1 MSSVL
6 LKKSKS
12 FVRSEE
18 GSVETGLVLIPVMI
32 LFLSVLQL
40 PASTLARV
48 VSSSKLQSDTY
59 LQSFVPTEGASSISN
74 QTLTGNRDSLS
85 EGSTESLALP
95 GGGELMIKNR
105 RIVAPPITPFL
116 ISGDQF
122 NSIGISIN
130 ENK

>member
-1 MSSVL
+1 MFQDLSKKFKNYVL
-6 LKKSKS
+6 C
-12 FVRSEE
+12 EE

-48 VSSSKLQSDTY
+48 ASSSRLQSDTY
-59 LQSFVPTEGASSISN
+59 LQGFVPTQGESSISN
-74 QTLTGNRDSLS
+74 QTLNSQRESFIDGPS
-85 EGSTESLALP
+85 ESIPLP
-95 GGGELMIKNR
+95 GGGELIVKNR
-105 RIVAPPITPFL
+105 RIVSSPITPLL

>member
-1 MSSVL
+1 MSSDL
-6 LKKSKS
+6 LNKFKSYLS
-12 FVRSEE
+12 SEE
-18 GSVETGLVLIPVMI
+18 GSVETGLVLIPVLI

-48 VSSSKLQSDTY
+48 ASSSKLQSDTY
-59 LQSFVPTEGASSISN
+59 LQSFVPTQGASSISN
-74 QTLTGNRDSLS
+74 QTLTGNIDSLS
-85 EGSTESLALP
+85 EGPSESISLP
-95 GGGELMIKNR
+95 GGGELIVKNR
-105 RIVAPPITPFL
+105 RIVAPPITPLL

>member
-1 MSSVL
+1 MIKNIYCKFKNYV
-6 LKKSKS
+6 
-12 FVRSEE
+12 FSEE

-59 LQSFVPTEGASSISN
+59 LQAFVPTQGQSSISN
-74 QTLTGNRDSLS
+74 QNSIGSAESLS
-85 EGSTESLALP
+85 LP
-95 GGGELMIKNR
+95 GGGELIVSNR
-105 RIVAPPITPFL
+105 RIVAPPITPLL

-122 NSIGISIN
+122 DSIGISVN

>member
-12 FVRSEE
+12 FVLSEE

-48 VSSSKLQSDTY
+48 ASSSKLQSDTY
-59 LQSFVPTEGASSISN
+59 LQSFE
-74 QTLTGNRDSLS
+74 
-85 EGSTESLALP
+85 
-95 GGGELMIKNR
+95 
-105 RIVAPPITPFL
+105 
-116 ISGDQF
+116 
-122 NSIGISIN
+122 IGRAHV
-130 ENK
+130 